1 MFHYTVLC
9 TCQSLAE
16 NRELKQIYSHLK
28 VYSVWHNIQNPVW
41 FINQL
46 TNLNAGVKKANTPP
60 SLHDRTH
67 PGQMNTIT
75 ISTLSNGT
83 QTYQRKCM
91 LASSQ
96 DKEAWGTGL
105 ASICCACLPLTCKPD
120 QELLL
125 LICRED
131 GLLLLSH
138 KAGDGSSHAEE
149 DLGLSTTVQM
159 SQMQALNAI
168 TLHTVSLYMKTEDTV
183 YRGTSYQHLPPKRYG
198 NYMQVQM
205 AMPRPLLSFLLLLTK
220 LIPALELGLIL

>member
-41 FINQL
+41 FINWL
-46 TNLNAGVKKANTPP
+46 TKLNAQVKKANIPP

-67 PGQMNTIT
+67 PGQKNSIT
-75 ISTLSNGT
+75 VSTLSNGT

-105 ASICCACLPLTCKPD
+105 ASICCSCLPLTCKPD

-125 LICRED
+125 LISRED

-159 SQMQALNAI
+159 SQMQALSAI

-183 YRGTSYQHLPPKRYG
+183 YRGTSYQHCHPNGMGTTCKFKWLCP
-198 NYMQVQM
+198 V
-205 AMPRPLLSFLLLLTK
+205 PRFDFSSL
-220 LIPALELGLIL
+220 